1 MFPSSTIYLKI
12 MSKFFLPLFLFSSFL
27 FAGSNTKSDNN
38 LYAALKWEIGGNPT
52 PEFVLGLRKA
62 EIDSSGDVRGN
73 DISLTFNLIGE
84 KQFNQTRLKSFNGHE
99 AVQTEI
105 SLGYDL
111 AGGLFFGPGVNAPH
125 VNLGLDFYPVK
136 KQVKNY
142 LYLHTIQKYHK
153 TDSPSQNVEVQ
164 QQQQRIFCNV
174 QCEVQQP

>member
-1 MFPSSTIYLKI
+1 MLRVLLLSFILVSSL
-12 MSKFFLPLFLFSSFL
+12 SFS
-27 FAGSNTKSDNN
+27 GTNTKSDNN

-52 PEFVLGLRKA
+52 PEVVLGLRKA

-84 KQFNQTRLKSFNGHE
+84 KQFKQTRLKSFNGHE

-125 VNLGLDFYPVK
+125 INLGLDFYPVK

-142 LYLHTIQKYHK
+142 FYLHTIQKYKK
-153 TDSPSQNVEVQ
+153 TTETSAGDGGLNPGGQ
-164 QQQQRIFCNV
+164 QDV
-174 QCEVQQP
+174 QCNINNPCLVQGGP